1 MAPLLAAKFKSSR
14 PYARNSEPVATTC
27 WSFLSIHSS
36 GRCLTLGI
44 LQEAAEEEASETT
57 LHNQAS
63 AAGCSIAGARRGFMT
78 LCEGG

>member
-14 PYARNSEPVATTC
+14 PYARSSEPVATAC

-44 LQEAAEEEASETT
+44 LQEAAEEEASDESSERCR
-57 LHNQAS
+57 LQHRW
-63 AAGCSIAGARRGFMT
+63 CEARVYDFM
-78 LCEGG
+78 

>member
-14 PYARNSEPVATTC
+14 PYARSSEPVATAC

-44 LQEAAEEEASETT
+44 LQEAAEEEASDDDR
-57 LHNQAS
+57 
-63 AAGCSIAGARRGFMT
+63 ARKSSERCRLQHRWCEARVYDFM
-78 LCEGG
+78 